1 MLHSRLRC
9 AYEGNMITAIIETR
23 DDEVGLAHALATL
36 VPAALEGAVR
46 EVVVIDYGSK
56 DGTLTVADAAGCVVI
71 RASHGDNSLRRV
83 AEQARCEWLLILSPP
98 TALAPGW
105 QSDALN
111 FIDRALVTG
120 RARMSSATIRRGRV
134 DHGWLSSVRRWLMP
148 GEGRLVARSAW
159 LAATSSQPS
168 AASSVSGARRGA
180 A

>member
-1 MLHSRLRC
+1 
-9 AYEGNMITAIIETR
+9 MITAIIETR
-23 DDEVGLAHALATL
+23 DDEVRLAHALATL

-46 EVVVIDYGSK
+46 EVIVIDYGSK

-71 RASHGDNSLRRV
+71 RASNGDNSLRRV

-120 RARMSSATIRRGRV
+120 RARTSAATIRRGRV

-148 GEGRLVARSAW
+148 GEGRLVAKSAW